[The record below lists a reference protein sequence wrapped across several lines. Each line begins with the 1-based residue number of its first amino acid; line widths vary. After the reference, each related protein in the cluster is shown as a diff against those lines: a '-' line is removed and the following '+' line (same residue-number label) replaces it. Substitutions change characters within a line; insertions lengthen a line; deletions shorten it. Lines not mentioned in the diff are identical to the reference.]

1 MVKKIGITGGIGA
14 GKSIVSRLLRLKGFT
29 VYDCDSAARS
39 LMEQDPE
46 VRNALIELLGTDAFQ
61 DNHLNRQFVA
71 EMIFGDRELRER
83 VNKVVHKA
91 VREDFLR
98 MADREEGAVFIES
111 AIPVTGGL
119 VPLMDEIWVVEAD
132 EATRIERVKK
142 RNGLSEEQ
150 IVARIK
156 TQQREFDSLPAEKTR
171 YVDNDGESSLILAV
185 ESLLQNSEKNRKE
198 KTINN

>member
-1 MVKKIGITGGIGA
+1 MGKKIGITGGIGA

-46 VRNALIELLGTDAFQ
+46 VRDALTKLLGQDAFR

-71 EMIFGDRELRER
+71 ERIFGDKDLRER

-91 VREDFLR
+91 VIEDFLR
-98 MADREEGAVFIES
+98 MTEREEGTVFIES

-119 VPLMDEIWVVEAD
+119 VPLMDEIWVVE
-132 EATRIERVKK
+132 
-142 RNGLSEEQ
+142 
-150 IVARIK
+150 
-156 TQQREFDSLPAEKTR
+156 
-171 YVDNDGESSLILAV
+171 
-185 ESLLQNSEKNRKE
+185 
-198 KTINN
+198 

>member
-71 EMIFGDRELRER
+71 ERIFGDKELRER

-150 IVARIK
+150 IAARINS
-156 TQQREFDSLPAEKTR
+156 QQREFDSLPAEKTR
-171 YVDNDGESSLILAV
+171 YIDNDGDSSLILAV
-185 ESLLQNSEKNRKE
+185 DRLLQDRGENRKE
-198 KTINN
+198 KR

>member
-1 MVKKIGITGGIGA
+1 MGKKIGITGGIGA

-46 VRNALIELLGTDAFQ
+46 VRDALTKLLGQDAFRA
-61 DNHLNRQFVA
+61 NHLNRLFVA
-71 EMIFGDRELRER
+71 ERIFGDKDLRER

-98 MADREEGAVFIES
+98 MTEREKGTVFIES

-119 VPLMDEIWVVEAD
+119 MPLMDEIWVVEAD
-132 EATRIERVKK
+132 EATRIERVK
-142 RNGLSEEQ
+142 
-150 IVARIK
+150 
-156 TQQREFDSLPAEKTR
+156 
-171 YVDNDGESSLILAV
+171 
-185 ESLLQNSEKNRKE
+185 
-198 KTINN
+198 

>member
-1 MVKKIGITGGIGA
+1 MGKKIGITGGIGA

-46 VRNALIELLGTDAFQ
+46 VRDDLTNLLGQDAFR

-71 EMIFGDRELRER
+71 ERIFGDKDLRER

-98 MADREEGAVFIES
+98 MTEREEGIVFIES

-142 RNGLSEEQ
+142 RNGLSEDQ

-156 TQQREFDSLPAEKTR
+156 TQQEEFDSLPAEKTR
-171 YVDNDGESSLILAV
+171 YIDNDGESSLILAV
-185 ESLLQNSEKNRKE
+185 ERLLQDRGENRKE
-198 KTINN
+198 